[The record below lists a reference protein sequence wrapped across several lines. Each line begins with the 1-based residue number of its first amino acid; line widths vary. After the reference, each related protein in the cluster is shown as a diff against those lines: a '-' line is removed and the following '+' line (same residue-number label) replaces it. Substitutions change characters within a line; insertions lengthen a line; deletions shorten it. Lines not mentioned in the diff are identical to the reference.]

1 MHINADFTLPVF
13 ISTQQYQW
21 VLSTQSGVERMMLDR
36 IGAEKARAT
45 SIVKYAPESVFPQH
59 AHPGGEEILVLS
71 GIFSDQSGDYP
82 AGWYLRNPPGTAHS
96 PHSKSG
102 ATIFVKLWQ
111 MGAADTE
118 TVRINTHDEQNW
130 QQHSDRHICPLYSNG
145 NETVSVQKITAQQ
158 SIFTAPGAAAELLI
172 LQGSIDNAGEQY
184 AAGSWIRLPAGEYPP
199 LKSGSDGVT
208 FYLKSGD
215 FPNIDFATNK

>member
-1 MHINADFTLPVF
+1 MHINADFALPVF
-13 ISTQQYQW
+13 ITPQQYQW

-71 GIFSDQSGDYP
+71 GTFSDQSGDYP

-118 TVRINTHDEQNW
+118 TVRINTLDAQNW
-130 QQHSDRHICPLYSNG
+130 CQADDGRQICPLYDNG
-145 NETVSVQKITAQQ
+145 LERVSLQKLNAQQ
-158 SIFTAPGAAAELLI
+158 PIPGC
-172 LQGSIDNAGEQY
+172 AGH
-184 AAGSWIRLPAGEYPP
+184 AFRM
-199 LKSGSDGVT
+199 V
-208 FYLKSGD
+208 
-215 FPNIDFATNK
+215 NIGR